1 MDFEKTMQGII
12 AYIDKEILVR
22 MNTLQEIVARIA
34 ISRVYDNRG
43 NVKHSLMTNPVLKTF
58 AFVDEEGNVDV
69 VGITN
74 DLKKQIARKGK
85 LEFEIPMFGKFSF
98 VESDVD
104 VLHRYI
110 MEA

>member
-12 AYIDKEILVR
+12 AYIDREILVR
-22 MNTLQEIVARIA
+22 MNTLQEIGARIA

-43 NVKHSLMTNPVLKTF
+43 NVKHALMHNPVLKTF